1 MDAALARLYKSEDSY
16 ARMRDFYDDSLADLP
31 VPVQSQY
38 VDTRF
43 GSTHMLT
50 AGDPDA
56 PPLVL
61 LQGMAGSAILW
72 HQQFADLS
80 AERRVLAL
88 DTVGQPGRSAP
99 NPLPLTDDSYQQWL
113 LDVLDSMQLQ
123 RADFM
128 GVSLAGWVL
137 MRLSLQSPDRVRSN
151 VLLSPM
157 RLARAKMDGRQWAKN
172 ARRNDGDES
181 LEDSLTARDFT
192 PSTTGREYDRRLAR
206 AMALATKH
214 YRLGVGMGMDP
225 DSSPVVKAG
234 VASSV
239 MRIVGTPMRK
249 AELKA
254 ITTPTLIVIGE
265 HEMLYKPQ
273 NAVKRAA
280 LIPTARIEVVPE
292 AGHAAIYDRPELVN
306 RMVLDYL
313 AEPKPSD

>member
-1 MDAALARLYKSEDSY
+1 MDAGLERLYKSEDSY
-16 ARMRDFYDDSLADLP
+16 ARMTDFYDTSLAALP
-31 VPVQSQY
+31 VPVQSRY

-43 GSTHMLT
+43 GRTHMLS
-50 AGDPDA
+50 AGDEDA
-56 PPLVL
+56 PPLIL
-61 LQGMAGSAILW
+61 MQGMAGSAILW

-80 AERRVLAL
+80 AERHVLAL

-113 LDVLDSMQLQ
+113 LDILDSLRLQ

-137 MRLSLQSPDRVRSN
+137 MRLGVLAPDRVRSN

-157 RLARAKMDGRQWAKN
+157 RLARAKLDGRKWAQN

-225 DSSPVVKAG
+225 DSSRVAKAA

-249 AELKA
+249 SELRSV
-254 ITTPTLIVIGE
+254 TTPTLIVIGE

-273 NAVKRAA
+273 AAIKRAA

-292 AGHAAIYDRPELVN
+292 AGHAAIYDRPEFVN

-313 AEPKPSD
+313 AQPKPGD